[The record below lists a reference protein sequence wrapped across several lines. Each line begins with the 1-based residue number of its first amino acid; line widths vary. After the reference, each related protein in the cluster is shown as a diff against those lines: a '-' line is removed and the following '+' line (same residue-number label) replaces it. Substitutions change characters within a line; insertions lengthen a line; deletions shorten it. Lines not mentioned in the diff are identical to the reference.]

1 MTDVKARIIELE
13 TRFATIKKSLNL
25 DAVRLDLKKLESQ
38 SSDPD
43 LWKDQTHARDL
54 MQRIG
59 DLKKQVEQVETL
71 EKDID
76 EFIAHARKGDY
87 HMDKMYGNEGLKIIK
102 QYLRILNQK
111 IHHSL

>member
-25 DAVRLDLKKLESQ
+25 ENLRLDLKKLESQ

-71 EKDID
+71 EKDISGLEELSAD
-76 EFIAHARKGDY
+76 E
-87 HMDKMYGNEGLKIIK
+87 
-102 QYLRILNQK
+102 
-111 IHHSL
+111 SLASDLEKEAAGV